1 MIAVRIKTM
10 NATNIIKEESSVWMS
25 ECRWLSICHVAMVKS
40 LLGCCEGSLNRTEV
54 RLLSLIWFFSSP
66 SAACLW
72 VVNKAYF
79 AGISQANLF
88 VIIRSAML
96 VSNGAAASWIDLKH
110 QLKKSRD
117 PLENI
122 DMQPWVNKNIQLIE
136 SNICQSLQALPA
148 CRLQISPG
156 KHSKF
161 NSTIQT
167 LSVFNY
173 PWCTSHLFHLF

>member
-1 MIAVRIKTM
+1 M
-10 NATNIIKEESSVWMS
+10 WP
-25 ECRWLSICHVAMVKS
+25 WLLRACLDVVKVLWTGLKCDCS
-40 LLGCCEGSLNRTEV
+40 CLFG
-54 RLLSLIWFFSSP
+54 FSFSP

-72 VVNKAYF
+72 VVNIKAYF

-122 DMQPWVNKNIQLIE
+122 DMQPRVNKNIQLIE
-136 SNICQSLQALPA
+136 SNICQSFQAFRP
-148 CRLQISPG
+148 CRRVTYRYLLISTQCSITHDAP
-156 KHSKF
+156 
-161 NSTIQT
+161 
-167 LSVFNY
+167 
-173 PWCTSHLFHLF
+173 SHLFHLF